1 MLDGKAWLSVSALIH
16 PKGVLSGW
24 GQDSVQASQVHPH
37 QTLSSM
43 SLWTLLCAL
52 VHSHVG
58 TGRGHPKTVPS
69 SWKTALCHNSPSTK
83 LYTWHNAVRQVPFSW
98 QPPKPDSSIRLPDAE
113 TQFLTPEKASPLLC
127 SPVVACFTP
136 LHPRSCSAMETH
148 SMKLSMNMRP
158 HEVLRFIAVDSAES
172 WRPLCTLCV
181 SICWPAPS
189 FYVADHFVAELL
201 SFQVTSTLLHW
212 QVTVEYLGARNLLDW
227 TCCTGGILSQYH
239 GGHWAPE
246 NDLFF
251 HRCL

>member
-1 MLDGKAWLSVSALIH
+1 MKER
-16 PKGVLSGW
+16 
-24 GQDSVQASQVHPH
+24 
-37 QTLSSM
+37 
-43 SLWTLLCAL
+43 
-52 VHSHVG
+52 
-58 TGRGHPKTVPS
+58 GRGTQQRAPGWEQNPVHCSEDKASVHGTPALGMLTHSEFLSLELRGQAQLLKNNPTPK
-69 SWKTALCHNSPSTK
+69 SPSTK

-181 SICWPAPS
+181 SIC
-189 FYVADHFVAELL
+189 
-201 SFQVTSTLLHW
+201 
-212 QVTVEYLGARNLLDW
+212 
-227 TCCTGGILSQYH
+227 
-239 GGHWAPE
+239 
-246 NDLFF
+246 
-251 HRCL
+251 